1 MDLSKYAEKLA
12 YCMVKSGVSKTK
24 EPCLKI
30 LYSYNY
36 DLEKISKS
44 YGIKWDKQVLLEIK
58 NALVWEDKNTFFEL
72 RTFKDELIDSMLQ
85 GGRLKTRSKCSDLL
99 EQYKYNL
106 TRLSQSSYAIEWN
119 QGVLNKINKAYDD
132 GTIDKNMHRNEIA
145 LLDELLGTTAPKIN
159 VDVQSSKLSNSE
171 ILGATVGNIKA
182 SQYTVDDVDRFVT
195 PRGHGFAAEQ
205 MNDYWDKLHGKN
217 STIVGG
223 NNAKNGA
230 DRLVDGVEIQT
241 KYCKTGSKCVS
252 ECFEDGKFRYIGSDG
267 KPMQVEVPS
276 DKYDDAIK
284 AMEERIKKGQVPGV
298 SDPEE
303 AKNIVRK
310 GNFTYEQARNATRFG
325 TIESLSLDAANG
337 AIVAGY
343 AFGISAAMN
352 FAVAIW
358 NGEPFNKALKSS
370 AQAGLKVAGPAF
382 VTTVLSA
389 QLEKTALN
397 SLLRGSTDKIVQI
410 MGPKAASYI
419 ANAFRT
425 SGRQLSGAAAMQSAS
440 RILRSNVVTGVI
452 TVAVLSTFD
461 VADMFRGRISGKQ
474 LFKNVTNT
482 AAAVAGGG
490 GGAYAGAIAGAAAG
504 SFIPIIGNVAGGI
517 IGGFLGGL
525 AGGAAAGS
533 VASTVLDGMIEDDA
547 VEMEEI
553 LQDEFQKLASDYL
566 VNKKEAEAI
575 CDKLASKFTGDFLK
589 DMFES
594 SSHHEFARR
603 KLEPLFEEV
612 AQNRKK
618 IKLPTN
624 EEMARGLREV
634 IEDFAD
640 SDMSSGKTTTNT
652 KVCSKCGE
660 PVTGKG
666 QFCSNCG
673 ATIR

>member
-1 MDLSKYAEKLA
+1 MDKCKEIGIEIFNDYLNFRNNCVSVLLHDFYNSFSKIKNVAIDYEANIIKTSLDNVLKESNIKYETLSDEERHKLIDKLA
-12 YCMVKSGVSKTK
+12 YVLKVEKKDLLVITREVIDRINILNETIIKKGTDFKKYNIDEKNSVYQLVNIIKTLVSVNV
-24 EPCLKI
+24 
-30 LYSYNY
+30 NY
-36 DLEKISKS
+36 LTVLISKLNDPS
-44 YGIKWDKQVLLEIK
+44 IICD
-58 NALVWEDKNTFFEL
+58 
-72 RTFKDELIDSMLQ
+72 FKIDTS
-85 GGRLKTRSKCSDLL
+85 
-99 EQYKYNL
+99 
-106 TRLSQSSYAIEWN
+106 LSI
-119 QGVLNKINKAYDD
+119 
-132 GTIDKNMHRNEIA
+132 
-145 LLDELLGTTAPKIN
+145 
-159 VDVQSSKLSNSE
+159 SE
-171 ILGATVGNIKA
+171 IIGITLGDIKA
-182 SQYTVDDVDRFVT
+182 AQYLVDDVDRFVT

-205 MNDYWDKLHGKN
+205 MNDYWDKLHGKKA
-217 STIVGG
+217 TVVGG
-223 NNAKNGA
+223 NNEKNGA
-230 DRLVDGVEIQT
+230 DRVVDGIEIQT
-241 KYCKTGSKCVS
+241 KYCNNGSKCVS

-276 DKYDDAIK
+276 DKYDDAVK
-284 AMEERIKKGQVPGV
+284 AMEERIRKGQVPGV
-298 SDPEE
+298 DDPKE

-325 TIESLSLDAANG
+325 TIESLSLDAVNG

-397 SLLRGSTDKIVQI
+397 SVLRGSTDKIVQI

-440 RILRSNVVTGVI
+440 KILRSNVVTGVI

-504 SFIPIIGNVAGGI
+504 SFIPIVGNVAGGI

-525 AGGAAAGS
+525 AGGAAAGKA
-533 VASTVLDGMIEDDA
+533 ASTVLDGMIEDDA

-553 LQDEFQKLASDYL
+553 IQDEFQKLASDYL
-566 VNKKEAEAI
+566 VNKKEAESI
-575 CDKLASKFTGDFLK
+575 CDKLASKFDGDFLK

-594 SSHHEFARR
+594 SSRHGFARR
-603 KLEPLFEEV
+603 KLEPLFEDV
-612 AQNRKK
+612 AKKRKK

-624 EEMARGLREV
+624 EEMAKGLKEV

-640 SDMSSGKTTTNT
+640 DDRSAT
-652 KVCSKCGE
+652 KVTVAKVCNKCGE

-666 QFCSNCG
+666 KFCSNCG
-673 ATIR
+673 ATIQ